1 MKNLI
6 TLFISALF
14 LVSCGNS
21 KTESKNDS
29 SENIIDVKTIIGK
42 SETEIEKVLGIAE
55 NSEKVSPSN
64 TPCVDIPCNKK
75 FYQKN
80 KFEIVFIDGK
90 SDWITINNTSN
101 FDFNS
106 ENITLLGLSST
117 VPNSENTM
125 SINWKNIENIN
136 EVIFSSNG
144 DNKIEYIYIKA
155 YTK

>member
-1 MKNLI
+1 MKNII

-21 KTESKNDS
+21 KKENDS
-29 SENIIDVKTIIGK
+29 NKNIIDVKTIIGK
-42 SETEIEKVLGIAE
+42 TESEIEKILGKAE
-55 NSEKVSPSN
+55 NSE
-64 TPCVDIPCNKK
+64 KK

-90 SDWITINNTSN
+90 SDWITINNISN

-117 VPNSENTM
+117 VPSFENTT
-125 SINWKNIENIN
+125 SINWNDIEKIN
-136 EVIFSSNG
+136 EVIFVSNG
-144 DNKIEYIYIKA
+144 ENKIEYIYIKA

>member
-1 MKNLI
+1 MKNII

-21 KTESKNDS
+21 KKENENDS
-29 SENIIDVKTIIGK
+29 NKNIIDVKTIIGK
-42 SETEIEKVLGIAE
+42 TESEIEKILGKAE

-64 TPCVDIPCNKK
+64 TPCKDIPCEKK

-90 SDWITINNTSN
+90 SDWITINNISN

-117 VPNSENTM
+117 VPSFENTI
-125 SINWKNIENIN
+125 SINWNDIEKIN
-136 EVIFSSNG
+136 EVIFVSNG
-144 DNKIEYIYIKA
+144 ENKIEYIYIKA

>member
-1 MKNLI
+1 MKNII

-21 KTESKNDS
+21 KTENENDS
-29 SENIIDVKTIIGK
+29 NKNIIDVKTIIGK
-42 SETEIEKVLGIAE
+42 TESEIEKILGKAE
-55 NSEKVSPSN
+55 NSEKISPSN
-64 TPCVDIPCNKK
+64 TPCKDIPCEKK

-90 SDWITINNTSN
+90 SDWITINNISN

-117 VPNSENTM
+117 VPSFENTI
-125 SINWKNIENIN
+125 SIKWNDIENIN
-136 EVIFSSNG
+136 DVTFFNNG
-144 DNKIEYIYIKA
+144 ENKIEYIYIKG

>member
-1 MKNLI
+1 MKNII

-21 KTESKNDS
+21 KMENENDS
-29 SENIIDVKTIIGK
+29 NKNIIDVKTIIGK
-42 SETEIEKVLGIAE
+42 TESEIEKILGKAE

-64 TPCVDIPCNKK
+64 TPCKDIPCEKK

-90 SDWITINNTSN
+90 SDWITINNISN

-117 VPNSENTM
+117 VPSFENTI
-125 SINWKNIENIN
+125 SIKWNDIENIN
-136 EVIFSSNG
+136 DVTFFNNG
-144 DNKIEYIYIKA
+144 ENKIEYIYIKG

>member
-14 LVSCGNS
+14 LASCGNS
-21 KTESKNDS
+21 KAENENDS
-29 SENIIDVKTIIGK
+29 NKNIIDVKTIIGK
-42 SETEIEKVLGIAE
+42 TEKEIEKILGKAE

-64 TPCVDIPCNKK
+64 TPCKEIPCEKK
-75 FYQKN
+75 FYQKD

-106 ENITLLGLSST
+106 ENITLLGLPST
-117 VPNSENTM
+117 VPNFENTM
-125 SINWKNIENIN
+125 TINWKNIENIN
-136 EVIFSSNG
+136 EVTFFSNG

>member
-14 LVSCGNS
+14 LISCGNS

-42 SETEIEKVLGIAE
+42 SETEIEKVLGTAE

-64 TPCVDIPCNKK
+64 TPCKDIPCNKK

-101 FDFNS
+101 FEFDS
-106 ENITLLGLSST
+106 ENIALLGLLPT
-117 VPNSENTM
+117 EPNYENNI
-125 SINWKNIENIN
+125 SKKWNDIENIN
-136 EVIFSSNG
+136 DITYFNNG
-144 DNKIEYIYIKA
+144 ENKIDYIYIKT